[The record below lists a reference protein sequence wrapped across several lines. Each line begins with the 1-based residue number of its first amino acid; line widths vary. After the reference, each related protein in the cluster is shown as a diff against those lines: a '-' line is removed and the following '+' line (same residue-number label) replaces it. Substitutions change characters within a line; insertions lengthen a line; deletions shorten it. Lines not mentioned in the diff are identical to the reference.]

1 MITRSNNETRLANE
15 RTQSSPSARTY
26 LGSPILKRR
35 LKWIGLVSLIPIAF
49 LIATVCF
56 IAYRET
62 IASGELKAKL
72 EELRQAGEPFDD
84 KSMTKYFENNTHKE
98 GTAAWTEI
106 ITLSL
111 AANAITNK
119 LPVVGDGRIPFDLS
133 PGSEWPDEPRVAEFL
148 QEVQPLIHKIYK
160 ADEFPKPVWMPILFN
175 GISTLLPE
183 IQESRSTAR
192 VLHLDAFHALYH
204 KEGERALQDIQALR
218 CVAQAFDWDTFIVA
232 KMVSFA
238 ILGMQR
244 YTINRSLSM
253 DIWNHEQLSS
263 LSNQVNHPY
272 EASKAWRAT
281 LAGERGMAYPV
292 LSDMRKLRGE
302 GTSGIDALL
311 GLPVMPSTK
320 LSVLRAYEDW
330 QHCADAG
337 DVGLV
342 EQAKAAQARFFMNQ
356 SLSQASL
363 FLRLILPAIT
373 TYAEMFDRLETNRRL
388 TYSSVAVK
396 RYHVKNN
403 RWPKSLSEL
412 ADVGLV
418 ANDWTTLNGQSFGY
432 EVMEDMAYVWTYG
445 TNGSP
450 LDKKTVPI
458 ERPKLDPADT
468 DGYLEHLVS
477 IR

>member
-1 MITRSNNETRLANE
+1 MMTRFNSETRSTSETNK
-15 RTQSSPSARTY
+15 SSPAGRTY
-26 LGSPILKRR
+26 LGTTTVKRR
-35 LKWIGLVSLIPIAF
+35 LKWIGLVSLIPIVF
-49 LIATVCF
+49 LIAIVSF
-56 IAYRET
+56 IGYRET

-106 ITLSL
+106 LTLSL
-111 AANAITNK
+111 AANAITHK
-119 LPVVGDGRIPFDLS
+119 LPVVGDGSIPFDLG
-133 PGSEWPDEPRVAEFL
+133 PGSEWPDESRVAEFL
-148 QEVQPLIHKIYK
+148 QEVRPLIHKIYN
-160 ADEFPKPVWMPILFN
+160 ADEFPKPVWMPIHFN
-175 GISTLLPE
+175 GFSTLLPE

-192 VLHLDAFHALYH
+192 VLYLDAFHALYH
-204 KEGERALQDIQALR
+204 KEGERALQDIHALR

-238 ILGMQR
+238 IHGMQR
-244 YTINRSLSM
+244 DTINRSLSM
-253 DIWNHEQLSS
+253 DIWSHDQLTS

-292 LSDMRKLRGE
+292 LSDMRKLRGTE
-302 GTSGIDALL
+302 LSGIDALM

-320 LSVLRAYEDW
+320 LTVLRAYDDL

-342 EQAKAAQARFFMNQ
+342 TQAEAAEARFYMNQ
-356 SLSQASL
+356 PLSQAGI
-363 FLRLILPAIT
+363 FWRLLIPGVSS
-373 TYAEMFDRLETNRRL
+373 YAEMLDRFETNRRL
-388 TYSSVAVK
+388 TYASVAVK
-396 RYHVKNN
+396 LYQVRNK

-418 ANDWTTLNGQSFGY
+418 ANDWTTTNRQPFGY
-432 EVMEDMAYVWTYG
+432 EVKEDMAYVWAYS
-445 TNGSP
+445 NS
-450 LDKKTVPI
+450 DKKTVPK

-468 DGYLEHLVS
+468 DGYMEHLVS